1 MQKPTITLINSHTKL
16 IGHHY
21 HQINQWLASS
31 KTCNACGNK
40 KTTLELKTRVYD
52 CNECGVI
59 QHRDINAACNIRD
72 WGFQEVVGRK
82 PGVEYARVD
91 VVWDILSSD
100 MISCSQLK
108 QEAVALTRR

>member
-1 MQKPTITLINSHTKL
+1 MQ
-16 IGHHY
+16 Y
-21 HQINQWLASS
+21 YLAFKSWVIR
-31 KTCNACGNK
+31 C
-40 KTTLELKTRVYD
+40 D
-52 CNECGVI
+52 ECGHI
-59 QHRDINAACNIRD
+59 QHRDINAVCNIRD

-82 PGVEYARVD
+82 PGVEYTRVD